1 MHRFAVSIPVRAA
14 EYAVA
19 YEAYAVAYVAYAV
32 RIPVRAAIL
41 GPAKAA
47 YEHHKVFVVTICSG

>member
-1 MHRFAVSIPVRAA
+1 MHRCAVSIPVRAA

-41 GPAKAA
+41 GPAQALRQRMRRMR
-47 YEHHKVFVVTICSG
+47 